1 MIDLHTHSL
10 ASDGALLPSELVR
23 RAVVAGYRA
32 IAITDHADGSNI
44 ASVVKQLIKA
54 ASELDD
60 ANGIRVVPGVELTHI
75 PVADIPRLVKKAR
88 GLGAR
93 MVVGHGETLAEPVAP
108 GTNLAYIRAKVDIL
122 AHPGLVG
129 GEECRSAAKN
139 GVSFELTSRSGHSL
153 SNGHV
158 AAAATRFKVRLVLN
172 TDTHGPND
180 LISLERAL
188 KIALGAGLDNTGFE
202 KIRRNAAELL
212 EKASV

>member
-23 RAVVAGYRA
+23 RAAVIGYRGM
-32 IAITDHADGSNI
+32 AITDHADGSNI
-44 ASVVKQLIKA
+44 ATVVKQLIHA
-54 ASELDD
+54 ARELDD
-60 ANGIRVVPGVELTHI
+60 ASGIRVVPGVELTHI
-75 PVADIPRLVKKAR
+75 PVADISRMVKRAR

-93 MVVGHGETLAEPVAP
+93 IVVGHGETLAEPVAP

-129 GEECRSAAKN
+129 EEECLLAAKN
-139 GVSFELTSRSGHSL
+139 GVSFELTSRAGHSL

-158 AAAATRFKVRLVLN
+158 AAQATRFKVRLVLN

-180 LISLERAL
+180 LISLGRAL
-188 KIALGAGLDNTGFE
+188 NVALGAGLDKAGFE
-202 KIRRNAAELL
+202 KTRRNAAELL
-212 EKASV
+212 EKACV